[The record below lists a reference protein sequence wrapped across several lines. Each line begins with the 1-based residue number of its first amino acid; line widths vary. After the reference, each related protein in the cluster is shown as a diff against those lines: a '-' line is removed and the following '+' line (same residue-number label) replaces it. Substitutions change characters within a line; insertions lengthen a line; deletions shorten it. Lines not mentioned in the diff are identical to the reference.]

1 MNLVLLFY
9 NGMGAGRGEEFSK
22 DILRL
27 LLKMYLIK
35 QSFIM
40 IFFSQYGLSM
50 L

>member
-1 MNLVLLFY
+1 MELGVVGGGGF
-9 NGMGAGRGEEFSK
+9 AK

-35 QSFIM
+35 RSFIM